1 MKKSIRKIVSV
12 LMAVCLCTSMVPA
25 QAVAAPIATN
35 TTDQE
40 FIDQAGS
47 SPSTDE
53 GNRYGNDINGNVN
66 GDFAANAEQLANGEA
81 TGSTS
86 VFGVIQDENFSFIKQ
101 SPDVNFTTVD
111 DAVNNTQPGA
121 TPGPLYAIFGGANGN
136 YEYTW
141 ALDEVT
147 ADADGSYVYTPHT
160 FTGTPPTFTGPSE
173 TDLTGGSGTLGTID
187 ADGNPTGTWVPAK
200 FGDPD
205 NGFRFDYSISQ
216 DDSLELNKVYR
227 YTLFIKN
234 PTNKNV
240 IKAEILVGT
249 LENYDNLKIFL
260 DQNEQSGTSVEGFL
274 YTSVTPPVMPI
285 LKGQELPETS
295 PVHSLMTDAAAS
307 KSPTQA
313 ITAPTQL
320 VLTGLEDLPDGTPPY
335 QLTLNTHLE
344 VPKDYPGTLEVGDT
358 VPVYR
363 YDQETG
369 QVEEVTG
376 TVVQQTDRN
385 GNPVTVPG
393 PDGTDVP
400 VLSIEFPLRGTG
412 AALGTFA
419 VGYENTDE
427 NGDDKGAFTV
437 DASATAGGSI
447 SPAGQCTYPVGTS
460 PQFVMNAQAGYE
472 LDTVR
477 LWRGSSSVTM
487 APASINGNVFT
498 LDAGIYNMA
507 KGDAWEVEAQ
517 FEEAAPAL
525 DEYPVTARLE
535 GQGSG
540 TMTVLSGA
548 AGAQPNTVNMGD
560 TMAAVSM
567 PAKDGVYLEFSP
579 GSGYRVEWLTVNGMP
594 FVVAGTSYFIST
606 LTGNTEIVAHYSE
619 GLPDPTV
626 KRTITATVMN
636 PEGGNVMDSEG
647 KPQTTATIE
656 THYGGTGTVTVVPE
670 DGWAVESAIL
680 KKAGATDGINMADHL
695 TQDGSVSNLQ
705 IRNVLDD
712 MVLEVTFV
720 KASGTITIS
729 VEGNVGG
736 TVSPVG
742 PVQMMADKAVTVR
755 ITPDKD
761 SQGDPYTIGQIK
773 LNGMPIPIADY
784 LTERNGGEYYT
795 FNIVMSDQSASNFEK
810 NPDGTV
816 DKVLSFTNP
825 NSTLVISF
833 DGATPPAES
842 YVTVLTSVDG
852 GGGNVTPTQRVPSGS
867 AVVVYAFPDEG
878 KKVKDVTL
886 DGKSVKNLL
895 LDLDDHESEDGVKL
909 VLSNVTVDHEVVV
922 SFEDGESPYWPSK
935 FVRHTVR
942 ATAGTGGSVTPTPDV
957 LVYDGQDQLF
967 SPLASTGY
975 ELSAIKR
982 DGLPVYPDGLD
993 PDKESMEGV
1002 TAYKL
1007 LKVTADHNLM
1017 FTFKKTSG
1025 AATDRGT
1032 FNVQVNAGENG
1043 TASPLGTIAVARGT
1057 DLPITVLPNKN
1068 YSVDKILVRFADG
1081 SADSAID
1088 FATSL
1093 VNGVYT
1099 QMDVQ
1104 ADLVIDIT
1112 FKEGEDPNQPSTD
1125 LNNLIRLGTQNAD
1138 IHPGVTLSPQVPG
1151 LTFYKEEGTD
1161 HANIN
1166 QNFTIQVAAGYALGE
1181 VTVNGKTLPVTEVAE
1196 GVYAFVVPKEDIT
1209 SQMLLKITATQVPPP
1224 TQVVDLRTIT
1234 VTKEGSGT
1242 VSPYGIINGVVRVET
1257 GESQTFSFVPDD
1269 GWKVERVEVDGVSVS
1284 WDLATSSYTIPA
1296 VTQDMRIHVVF
1307 SENPGTTRPN
1317 TATITVNMDLG
1328 DDGKAHGFT
1337 SVNRAEVV
1345 IPGQLSIT
1353 FKPDS
1358 GYATK
1363 VYRVNGGT
1371 RTDIT
1376 DQLRNGTLQLTDI
1389 RENREYAVAFTPL
1402 TQTASYQTVTAYAG
1416 SNGRISPEGTM
1427 SVVTGTDMTFTFL
1440 ANDGYIVDKV
1450 WVTRGTNES
1459 EEVSADLDPV
1469 TMSYTVRNI
1478 TESVDVWANFRQVG
1492 PDDPN
1497 VPSNSCVLEAIAGAG
1512 GLVTPMRIE
1521 AMPGA
1526 MATFTFIPVRGYEL
1540 LEVTSN
1546 GVDVTDQVK
1555 DGIYTFKVTGNASIH
1570 ALFTSNASS
1579 NPEGNKHDVILQVA
1593 NGDDGQPHGQV
1604 SPAGLVSVPHGGSVP
1619 FTMIPDEGYKVGSIE
1634 REINGVTSQ
1643 VKDFSGFKYTLFD
1656 VEADTTITVKFV
1668 PLADGEVIQRPVIH
1682 EVLATAS
1689 INGTISPSGTVK
1701 VAEGGMA
1708 MFSFQPH
1715 DGYRLSYLVVDGKDT
1730 PASEV
1735 VRGQYSFLGVQEDHT
1750 IHAVFCKADEEAA
1763 DFVTINAGRPSG
1775 GTISP
1780 AGAQLVFRGSNAQFT
1795 VSPYYGYTLADIQLN
1810 GKSIFADGPD
1820 GTKNVI
1826 PVNNAQVS
1834 WANSTL
1840 TLKNVQVDTGI
1851 VALFRQSSNA
1861 PGTEPMEYAHITMD
1875 ATGAGS
1881 TSFRNGTTVIEAL
1894 KDTEKLDVS
1903 LIPNEG
1909 YAIGSLHVKAA
1920 NGDDLDLTDATDPA
1934 VAQKLK
1940 DIWRLGYLSLSA
1952 GQVNYEVT
1960 ITVTFR
1966 KQTDEE
1972 KKEIEEGK
1980 FKPASYRTISAMA
1993 FGRGSINPHGMIKV
2007 ATGASIRFSMIPEAG
2022 YELSSLRIDGNDAMN
2037 QMQGRSFTFTP
2048 GTRDQSIEATFG
2060 QLVAP
2065 DAGVTYFVRTATDGT
2080 DGASG
2085 HASVPE
2091 VEVFAGGSASLYFW
2105 PEKGSK
2111 LTGLTVSM
2119 KNGNDVNE
2127 VTFAHNLP
2135 EYTVTGITGDTL
2147 VTAHFEPL
2155 GPDETT
2161 WTTTDAYV
2169 EGHVLNRELW
2179 DGAQAGLGVV
2189 TDGIVFDESGGRISP
2204 QKATVPKGCQQVF
2217 NFFPNDGF
2225 EVAFLLVD
2233 QRVVY
2238 VDANIRSYPMIVDS
2252 TDPAKPNTLVV
2263 AYRDTRAEVSDVTVT
2278 AKVDYSASEG
2288 TAEIWPGSRT
2298 VPYGSSAS
2306 FFVKPE
2312 LGYTITDVTWDDGVN
2327 DPQPVPF
2334 EGIVTD
2340 QKEHYANGQAP
2351 WDKQSRAAGDPAAQA
2366 AGDLE
2371 ERDEFF
2377 EVYQFNIPNV
2387 TRDVT
2392 ANVTLQPIA
2401 KVNPTKDYYF
2411 YWCNE
2416 HTLEITSEGGGTV
2429 NPVGKGFLPEG
2440 YSETIRLAAF
2450 TGYYLESVICT
2461 YGDGTTVDMTNRVV
2475 GNSLQVVMGTQDMH
2489 IHAKFTPV
2497 GETSYV
2503 HFELGSATD
2512 PLGNDLVYTGQI
2524 NTTPPL
2530 SVNGVPTDFVRDT
2543 DGTGD
2548 GVLIGFLPD
2557 EGVVGP
2563 NGRPLVL
2570 DKVFVN
2576 GQQIPLTYPD
2586 SQYTRV
2592 PTTAGGTI
2600 DVVFRELEE
2609 GHELIIPD
2617 MVYLSAEVT
2626 SGQGTVSPSI
2636 KLPVGKGSS
2645 QKVGFQ
2651 PAEGWMLDTENCY
2664 DWYKED
2670 GAEEATAHKI
2680 SAADL
2685 ANGYYLLEGMDRDH
2699 RITVAFVRFV
2709 NLELGWTNGD
2719 DGYVTPNTMNG
2730 EALKIEVG
2738 QSVPFI
2744 VAPYEGFDV
2753 KSVMETMGAD
2763 ETDVTGTLRMSEATT
2778 QQLLA
2783 MPGNEGFTVKHTQE
2797 GMGVVGMVSEEENK
2811 RGAEPVVQ
2819 AETAGSNVYV
2829 DAPLAPS
2836 SAAPALMNFNFA
2848 YGGQTV
2854 PIMNDTAVM
2863 ATWTHEDDVVKKELR
2878 TVTVE
2883 VIGEGGTVDPMVGTG
2898 YDGEYITFNFFP
2910 DDGYAVRY
2918 LEVSRGGQVDHYESD
2933 SVGGKEEYSYGPID
2947 GDGYIKVGFDSVSH
2961 PGAND
2966 TLTRYLRTL
2975 QALAQTGDLTAPL
2988 IAGLLGIAVLALFMA
3003 FLTRRRKEDKSR
3015 RRHARS

>member
-1 MKKSIRKIVSV
+1 MKKSIRKIISV
-12 LMAVCLCTSMVPA
+12 LMAACLCASMVPA
-25 QAVAAPIATN
+25 QAAMAIPTEEEA
-35 TTDQE
+35 DQE
-40 FIDQAGS
+40 FIDNAGS
-47 SPSTDE
+47 SPSVDDD
-53 GNRYGNDINGNVN
+53 NRYGNDWQGNAN
-66 GDFAANAEQLANGEA
+66 GDFASDYDQLRDQEA
-81 TGSTS
+81 TGSTK
-86 VFGVIQDENFSFIKQ
+86 VFGVLQDEDFSFIKQ
-101 SPDVNFTTVD
+101 SPDVNFRSIQEAID
-111 DAVNNTQPGA
+111 GTQPGA
-121 TPGPLYAIFGGANGN
+121 NPGPLFAIFGGANGT
-136 YEYTW
+136 YQYTW
-141 ALDEVT
+141 ALDDVT
-147 ADADGSYVYTPHT
+147 IQPDGSYEYEPHA
-160 FTGTPPTFTGPSE
+160 FTGTPPTFSGPSE
-173 TDLTGGSGTLGTID
+173 TDATSGSGSLGTID
-187 ADGNPTGTWVPAK
+187 ADGNPTGTWVTGK
-200 FGDPD
+200 FGDTD
-205 NGFRFDYSISQ
+205 KGFRFDYSISASDELQ
-216 DDSLELNKVYR
+216 LNKVYR
-227 YTLFIKN
+227 YTLFVKN
-234 PTNKNV
+234 PGNNNQ
-240 IKAEILVGT
+240 IKAQILVGT
-249 LENYDNLKIFL
+249 LENYESLKIFL
-260 DQNEQSGTSVEGFL
+260 DENGQSGTSVEGFL
-274 YTSVTPPVMPI
+274 YKSVMPPVVPI
-285 LKGQELPETS
+285 LKGQELPGTS

-313 ITAPTQL
+313 LTTPTQL

-363 YDQETG
+363 YDQNTG
-369 QVEEVTG
+369 QVEEIEG
-376 TVVQQTDRN
+376 TVVQQTDRD
-385 GNPVTVPG
+385 GNVITG
-393 PDGTDVP
+393 PDGQP
-400 VLSIEFPLRGTG
+400 VLSVEFPLKGTG

-419 VGYENTDE
+419 LGYDNTDE
-427 NGDDKGAFTV
+427 NGDDKGSFTV
-437 DASATAGGSI
+437 DASASAGGSI
-447 SPAGQCTYPVGTS
+447 SPEGKRTFAVGAS

-472 LDTVR
+472 LTDVTLQRNGTTVT
-477 LWRGSSSVTM
+477 VD
-487 APASINGNVFT
+487 PNSIEGNVFT
-498 LDAGIYNMA
+498 LDAARYSMA
-507 KGDAWEVEAQ
+507 KGQAWKISARFAEAVPQ
-517 FEEAAPAL
+517 A
-525 DEYPVTARLE
+525 DEYYVGAHLT

-540 TMTVLSGA
+540 TMSVLSGA
-548 AGAQPNTVNMGD
+548 PGAQPTEVPMNG
-560 TMAAVSM
+560 TMDPVLM
-567 PAKDGVYLEFSP
+567 PAKSGVYLEFNP
-579 GSGYRVEWLTVNGMP
+579 GSGYRVESLRVGTQEYA
-594 FVVAGTSYFIST
+594 VAGTSFFISA
-606 LTGNTEIVAHYSE
+606 LTDNVTIEAVYGE

-626 KRTITATVMN
+626 KRTITTTITN
-636 PEGGNVMDSEG
+636 PEGGKVMDSNG
-647 KPQTTATIE
+647 QPVTSADLSVN
-656 THYGGTGTVTVVPE
+656 YGGSGTVTLVPE
-670 DGWAVESAIL
+670 NNYQVESAIL
-680 KKAGATDGINMADHL
+680 KKKGASDGIDMVDHL
-695 TQDGSVSNLQ
+695 TQDSGNANLQ

-712 MVLEVTFV
+712 MELVVTFV
-720 KASGTITIS
+720 KSSGTINIS
-729 VEGNVGG
+729 VDGAGG
-736 TVSPVG
+736 TVSPSG
-742 PVQMMADKAVTVR
+742 PVQMMPNKAITVR

-761 SQGDPYTIGQIK
+761 AQGDPYTVGQIK
-773 LNGMPIPIADY
+773 LNGMPIAISNY

-795 FNIVMSDQSASNFEK
+795 FNIVMTDLPLSNFEK

-816 DKVLSFTNP
+816 DKVLSFTDP
-825 NSTLVISF
+825 NSSLVISF
-833 DGATPPAES
+833 DGVTPPADT
-842 YVTVLTSVDG
+842 YVTVLTSVNG
-852 GGGNVTPTQRVPSGS
+852 GGGSVTPTQRVLSGS
-867 AVVVYAFPDEG
+867 DVAVYAFPDEG

-886 DGKSVKNLL
+886 DGKSVKGQLR
-895 LDLDDHESEDGVKL
+895 DLNDAPDSENGVKL
-909 VLSNVTVDHEVVV
+909 VLSSVITDHEVVV
-922 SFEDGESPYWPSK
+922 TFEDGDSPYWPSK
-935 FVRHTVR
+935 HKRYAVT
-942 ATAGTGGSVTPTPDV
+942 ATAGNGGSVTPSPEV
-957 LVYDGQDQLF
+957 LVYEGEDQVF
-967 SPLASTGY
+967 SFIANTGY
-975 ELSAIKR
+975 ELSDIKR
-982 DGLPVYPDGLD
+982 DGISVDADGPLD
-993 PDKESMEGV
+993 GELNPSRY
-1002 TAYKL
+1002 TL
-1007 LKVTADHNLM
+1007 TADHLHDNCNLM

-1025 AATDRGT
+1025 AETERGT

-1043 TASPLGTIAVARGT
+1043 TASPLGTIAVARGS
-1057 DLPITVLPNKN
+1057 DLPITVLPNTN
-1068 YSVDKILVRFADG
+1068 YSVDKIMVRFAG
-1081 SADSAID
+1081 TGADAGID
-1088 FATSL
+1088 FAASL

-1099 QMDVQ
+1099 QADVQ
-1104 ADLVIDIT
+1104 ADLIIDIT
-1112 FKEGEDPNQPSTD
+1112 FKEGTDPNQPSTD
-1125 LNNLIRLGTQNAD
+1125 LNNLIRLGTKNAG
-1138 IHPGVTLSPQVPG
+1138 IHPGVTISPQVPG

-1196 GVYAFVVPKEDIT
+1196 GVYSFVVPKEDIT
-1209 SQMLLKITATQVPPP
+1209 SQMFLEVTATQVPPP

-1234 VTKEGSGT
+1234 VTKEGNGA
-1242 VSPYGIINGVVRVET
+1242 VSPFGIINGVVRVET
-1257 GESQTFSFVPDD
+1257 GESQTFSFMPDD
-1269 GWKVERVEVDGVSVS
+1269 GWKVERVEVDGVSVA
-1284 WDLATSSYTIPA
+1284 WDQASSSYTIPE

-1307 SENPGTTRPN
+1307 SEDPG
-1317 TATITVNMDLG
+1317 ATYPAPKKVTVLTQPG
-1328 DDGKAHGFT
+1328 DDGKVHGFA
-1337 SVNRAEVV
+1337 SVSEAEV
-1345 IPGQLSIT
+1345 PAGGQLSIT

-1358 GYATK
+1358 GYATH
-1363 VYRVNGGT
+1363 VYEGRGT
-1371 RTDIT
+1371 SGPEVT
-1376 DQLRNGTLQLTDI
+1376 DQLRNGTLHLTNITADQT
-1389 RENREYAVAFTPL
+1389 YTVAFAAL
-1402 TQTASYQTVTAYAG
+1402 TQTVSYQTVTAYAG
-1416 SNGRISPEGTM
+1416 SNGRMSPEGTM
-1427 SVVTGTDMTFTFL
+1427 SVVTGSDMTFTFL
-1440 ANDGYIVDKV
+1440 ADDGYIVDKV
-1450 WVTRGTNES
+1450 WVTRGTGDS
-1459 EEVSADLDPV
+1459 EEVSAQVDPS

-1478 TESVDVWANFRQVG
+1478 TDALDIWASFRKVG
-1492 PDDPN
+1492 PNDPN
-1497 VPSNSCVLEAIAGAG
+1497 VPSASCVLEATAGPG
-1512 GLVTPMRIE
+1512 GMVTPLRIE
-1521 AMPGA
+1521 AMPGSTA
-1526 MATFTFIPVRGYEL
+1526 SFTFIPLRGYEL
-1540 LEVTSN
+1540 LEVTAN
-1546 GVDVTDQVK
+1546 GADVTDQVK
-1555 DGIYTFKVTGNASIH
+1555 NGVYSFKVTGNASIN
-1570 ALFTSNASS
+1570 ALFTSNANS

-1593 NGDDGQPHGQV
+1593 NGADGQPHGQI
-1604 SPAGLVSVPHGGSVP
+1604 SPAGLVTVPHGGSVP
-1619 FTMIPDEGYKVGSIE
+1619 FTMIPDEGYKVGSIV
-1634 REINGVTSQ
+1634 RTTNNGTPSE

-1656 VEADTTITVKFV
+1656 VEADTTITVTFV
-1668 PLADGEVIQRPVIH
+1668 PLADGEIIQRPAFHDV
-1682 EVLATAS
+1682 VATAS
-1689 INGTISPSGTVK
+1689 VNGTISPTGTIK

-1708 MFSFQPH
+1708 MFSFQPN
-1715 DGYRLSYLVVDGKDT
+1715 DGYRLSYLVVDGKNT
-1730 PASEV
+1730 STSEV
-1735 VRGQYSFLGVQEDHT
+1735 VRGQYSFLNVREGHT
-1750 IHAVFCKADEEAA
+1750 IHAVFCKADDEAA
-1763 DFVTINAGRPSG
+1763 DFVTVNAGRPSG
-1775 GTISP
+1775 GTITP
-1780 AGAQLVFRGSNAQFT
+1780 TGAQLVFRGASPQFT
-1795 VSPYYGYTLADIQLN
+1795 VSAFYGYTLADIQLN

-1826 PVNNAQVS
+1826 PVNNSQVS

-1851 VALFRQSSNA
+1851 VALFRQADDA
-1861 PGTEPMEYAHITMD
+1861 PNTEPMEYAHITMD
-1875 ATGAGS
+1875 ASGAGS

-1894 KDTEKLDVS
+1894 REGETLDIS
-1903 LIPNEG
+1903 LIPNDG
-1909 YAIGSLHVKAA
+1909 YAIGGLYVKTA
-1920 NGDDLDLTDATDPA
+1920 NGDDIDLTDTSDPA
-1934 VAQKLK
+1934 VLKQLK
-1940 DIWRLGYLSLSA
+1940 DIWAKGYLTLSA
-1952 GQVNYEVT
+1952 GQVNYSAS

-1966 KQTDEE
+1966 EQTDEE
-1972 KKEIEEGK
+1972 KKEVADGT

-2007 ATGASIRFSMIPEAG
+2007 ARDATIRFSMIPETG
-2022 YELSSLRIDGNDAMN
+2022 YELSSLRVDGNDAMN
-2037 QMQGRSFTFTP
+2037 QMKGRSYTFTP

-2060 QLVAP
+2060 QLTPP

-2085 HASVPE
+2085 NASVSE
-2091 VEVFAGGSASLYFW
+2091 VEVYAGGSASLYFW
-2105 PEKGSK
+2105 PNQGSK

-2135 EYTVTGITGDTL
+2135 EYNVTGITGDTL

-2169 EGHVLNRELW
+2169 EGFVLNEEIW
-2179 DGAQAGLGVV
+2179 EGAASGLGVA
-2189 TDGIVFDESGGRISP
+2189 TDGIVFDNSGGRISP

-2233 QRVVY
+2233 GKIVY
-2238 VDANIRSYPMIVDS
+2238 VDSNIRSYAMIVDS
-2252 TDPAKPNTLVV
+2252 TDKTKPNTLVV
-2263 AYRDTRAEVSDVTVT
+2263 AYRDVRAEVSDVTVS

-2288 TAEIWPGSRT
+2288 SAEVWPGSRT

-2306 FFVKPE
+2306 FFVRPE
-2312 LGYTITDVTWDDGVN
+2312 LGYTIVSVTWDDGVN
-2327 DPQPVPF
+2327 EPQAVPF
-2334 EGIVTD
+2334 EGVKTGEPTFI
-2340 QKEHYANGQAP
+2340 KNGTAP
-2351 WDKQSRAAGDPAAQA
+2351 WDQKTRSADQPSARADSELQ
-2366 AGDLE
+2366 

-2377 EVYQFNIPNV
+2377 QVYQFTIPNV

-2392 ANVTLQPIA
+2392 ANVVLAPIS
-2401 KVNPTKDYYF
+2401 KVNPTKDYY
-2411 YWCNE
+2411 YYYCDAP
-2416 HTLEITSEGGGTV
+2416 TLEITTEGGGTAM
-2429 NPVGKGFLPEG
+2429 PVGKGFLPEG
-2440 YSETIRLAAF
+2440 YSETIRLSAF

-2461 YGDGTTVDMTNRVV
+2461 YDDGTTVDMTNRVV
-2475 GNSLQVVMGTQDMH
+2475 GNSLQVVMGTQGMH

-2497 GETSYV
+2497 GETSFV

-2592 PTTAGGTI
+2592 PTTAGGVI
-2600 DVVFRELEE
+2600 DVVYRELEE

-2685 ANGYYLLEGMDRDH
+2685 AMGYYLLEGVDRDH
-2699 RITVAFVRFV
+2699 HITVSFVRFV
-2709 NLELGWTNGD
+2709 SLDLGWTNGD

-2819 AETAGSNVYV
+2819 AENPEGDVYA

-2836 SAAPALMNFNFA
+2836 SAAPALKNFNFA

-2883 VIGEGGTVDPMVGTG
+2883 IIGEGGTVDPMVGTG

-2910 DDGYAVRY
+2910 DDGFAVRY
-2918 LEVSRGGQVDHYESD
+2918 IEVSRGGQVDRYESD
-2933 SVGGKEEYSYGPID
+2933 SAGGKEEYSYGPID
-2947 GDGYIKVGFDSVSH
+2947 GDGYIRVGFDSISH
-2961 PGAND
+2961 PGTND

-3003 FLTRRRKEDKSR
+3003 FLTRRRKKDQGRK
-3015 RRHARS
+3015 HARIS

>member
-1 MKKSIRKIVSV
+1 MKKSIRKLISV
-12 LMAVCLCTSMVPA
+12 LMAVSLCTSMVPA
-25 QAVAAPIATN
+25 QAMAASIATN
-35 TTDQE
+35 ATDQE
-40 FIDQAGS
+40 FIDQTGS

-53 GNRYGNDINGNVN
+53 GNRYGNDAFGNVN
-66 GDFAANAEQLANGEA
+66 GDFSSNAEQLDKGEA
-81 TGSTS
+81 TGSTA

-101 SPDVNFTTVD
+101 SPDMNFSVIQ
-111 DAVNNTQPGA
+111 DAIDNTQPGA
-121 TPGPLYAIFGGANGN
+121 TPGPLFAVFGGANGS

-141 ALDEVT
+141 AIDEVT
-147 ADADGSYVYTPHT
+147 AGADGSYVYSPHA
-160 FTGTPPTFTGPSE
+160 FTGNAPTFTGPTE
-173 TDLTGGSGTLGTID
+173 TDATGASGTVGTVD

-205 NGFRFDYSISQ
+205 AGFRFELSISG
-216 DDSLELNKVYR
+216 DDSLELDKVYR

-234 PTNKNV
+234 PSNRNE

-249 LENYDNLKIFL
+249 FQDYDNLKLFL
-260 DQNEQSGTSVEGFL
+260 DNDEQSGTSVEGFIHKE
-274 YTSVTPPVMPI
+274 VGVPPVMPI
-285 LKGQELPETS
+285 LKGQEVPGTS

-307 KSPTQA
+307 KSPAQA
-313 ITAPTQL
+313 LTTPTQL
-320 VLTGLEDLPDGTPPY
+320 VLTNLEDLPDDTPPY

-344 VPKDYPGTLEVGDT
+344 VPAELQGKLEVGDT

-369 QVEEVTG
+369 QVEEIEG

-385 GNPVTVPG
+385 GNPITVPG

-419 VGYENTDE
+419 VGYENTDDDG
-427 NGDDKGAFTV
+427 NDKGAFTV

-447 SPAGQCTYPVGTS
+447 SPEGQHAYAVGAS

-472 LDTVR
+472 LDAVR
-477 LWRGSSSVTM
+477 LWRGSSSVTVN
-487 APASINGNVFT
+487 ANSLQGNVFT
-498 LDAGIYNMA
+498 LDAAVYHMA
-507 KGDAWEVEAQ
+507 KDEAWSLEAQ
-517 FEEAAPAL
+517 FAEAQPAQDAYDVKASL
-525 DEYPVTARLE
+525 SGA
-535 GQGSG
+535 GSG

-548 AGAQPNTVNMGD
+548 AGAQPVTVAMNG
-560 TMAAVSM
+560 TMDWTSM
-567 PAKDGVYLEFSP
+567 PAKDGVYLEFNP
-579 GSGYRVEWLTVNGMP
+579 GSGYRVESLQVGTQTY
-594 FVVAGTSYFIST
+594 VVAGTSFFVSV
-606 LTGNTEIVAHYSE
+606 LTQPTEIKVVYGE

-626 KRTITATVMN
+626 KRTIEASVKGGGGWVMAEN
-636 PEGGNVMDSEG
+636 
-647 KPQTTATIE
+647 QTQATI
-656 THYGGTGTVTVVPE
+656 TVHYGGSGTVTILPQ
-670 DGWAVESAIL
+670 DGYMVETAIL
-680 KKAGATDGINMADHL
+680 KKKGAADGIDMAGHL
-695 TQDGSVSNLQ
+695 TQQDGLSNLQ
-705 IRNVLDD
+705 IRNVLDN
-712 MVLEVTFV
+712 MELEVTFV
-720 KASGTITIS
+720 KSSGSITIS
-729 VEGNVGG
+729 VDGIGG
-736 TVSPVG
+736 TVSPSG
-742 PVQMMADKAVTVR
+742 TVQMLADQAVTVR

-761 SQGDPYTIGQIK
+761 SEGEPYTVGQIK
-773 LNGMPIPIADY
+773 LNGMPIPVADY

-795 FNIVMSDQSASNFEK
+795 FNIVMTDQSASNFEQ
-810 NPDGTV
+810 NADGTV
-816 DKVLSFTNP
+816 DKVLSFNDP

-833 DGATPPAES
+833 DGATPPADS
-842 YVTVLTSVDG
+842 YVTILTSVDG
-852 GGGNVTPTQRVPSGS
+852 GGGNVTPTQRVPSGTD
-867 AVVVYAFPDEG
+867 VVVYAFPDEG

-886 DGKSVKNLL
+886 DGTSVKGRL
-895 LDLDDHESEDGVKL
+895 LDLNDRESEDGVKL
-909 VLSNVTVDHEVVV
+909 VLSAVTEDHEVVV
-922 SFEDGESPYWPSK
+922 TFEDGESPYWPSR
-935 FVRHTVR
+935 FDRFTVR
-942 ATAGTGGSVTPTPDV
+942 ATAGTGGSVTPSPDV
-957 LVYDGQDQLF
+957 LVYKGEDQLF

-993 PDKESMEGV
+993 PDKDAMEGT
-1002 TAYKL
+1002 TAYTL
-1007 LKVTADHNLM
+1007 LNVQADHNLM

-1025 AATDRGT
+1025 AETERGT
-1032 FNVQVNAGENG
+1032 FNVQINAGENG
-1043 TASPLGTIAVARGT
+1043 TASPLGTVAVARGT

-1081 SADSAID
+1081 SPDSAID
-1088 FATSL
+1088 FAASL

-1099 QMDVQ
+1099 QADVQ
-1104 ADLVIDIT
+1104 NDLVIDIT

-1125 LNNLIRLGTQNAD
+1125 LNNLIRLGTQNAN
-1138 IHPGVTLSPQVPG
+1138 IHPGVTVSPQVPG

-1166 QNFTIQVAAGYALGE
+1166 QNFTIQVASGYALGD

-1196 GVYAFVVPKEDIT
+1196 GVYAFVVPKEEIT
-1209 SQMLLKITATQVPPP
+1209 SQMLLEITATQVPPP

-1234 VTKEGSGT
+1234 VTKEGNGT

-1269 GWKVERVEVDGVSVS
+1269 GWKVDRVEVDGVSVS

-1317 TATITVNMDLG
+1317 TATVTVNMDLG
-1328 DDGKAHGFT
+1328 DDGKAHGFA

-1363 VYRVNGGT
+1363 VYRVTGGT

-1376 DQLRNGTLQLTDI
+1376 DQLRNGTLHLTDI

-1402 TQTASYQTVTAYAG
+1402 TQTVSYQTITASAG
-1416 SNGRISPEGTM
+1416 TNGRISPAGTM
-1427 SVVTGTDMTFTFL
+1427 SVVTGSNMTFTFL
-1440 ANDGYIVDKV
+1440 ADDGYIVDKV

-1459 EEVSADLDPV
+1459 EEVSAQLDPV
-1469 TMSYTVRNI
+1469 TMSYTVENI
-1478 TESVDVWANFRQVG
+1478 TDSVDIWANFRQVG

-1497 VPSNSCVLEAIAGAG
+1497 VPSNSCVLEATAGAG
-1512 GLVTPMRIE
+1512 GLVTPQRIE

-1526 MATFTFIPVRGYEL
+1526 TATFTFIPLRGYEL
-1540 LEVTSN
+1540 LSVTAN
-1546 GVDVTDQVK
+1546 GTDVTDQVK
-1555 DGIYTFKVTGNASIH
+1555 DGVYSFKVTGNVSIY
-1570 ALFTSNASS
+1570 ADFTSNASS
-1579 NPEGNKHDVILQVA
+1579 NPEGNKHDVVLQVA
-1593 NGDDGQPHGQV
+1593 NGSDGLPHGQV

-1619 FTMIPDEGYKVGSIE
+1619 FTMIPDEGYKVGSIQ
-1634 REINGVTSQ
+1634 REINGITSP
-1643 VKDFSGFKYTLFD
+1643 VRDFSGFKYTLFD
-1656 VEADTTITVKFV
+1656 VEADTTVTVSFV
-1668 PLADGEVIQRPVIH
+1668 PLADGETDQRPAFH
-1682 EVLATAS
+1682 NVLATAS
-1689 INGTISPSGTVK
+1689 VNGTISPSGTVK
-1701 VAEGGMA
+1701 VADGGMA
-1708 MFSFQPH
+1708 MFSFQPN
-1715 DGYRLSYLVVDGKDT
+1715 DGYRLSYLVVDGKNT

-1775 GTISP
+1775 GTITP

-1795 VSPYYGYTLADIQLN
+1795 VAPYYGYTLTDIQVN
-1810 GKSIFADGPD
+1810 GQSIFADGPD

-1851 VALFRQSSNA
+1851 VALFRQSDNG
-1861 PGTEPMEYAHITMD
+1861 PDTEPMEYAHITMN
-1875 ATGAGS
+1875 ASGAGS

-1894 KDTEKLDVS
+1894 REGETLDIS
-1903 LIPNEG
+1903 LIPNDG
-1909 YAIGSLHVKAA
+1909 YAIGGLYVQTA
-1920 NGDDLDLTDATDPA
+1920 NGDDIDLTDTSDPA
-1934 VAQKLK
+1934 VLRQLK
-1940 DIWRLGYLSLSA
+1940 EIWANGFITLSA
-1952 GQVNYEVT
+1952 GQVNYSASV
-1960 ITVTFR
+1960 TVTFR
-1966 KQTDEE
+1966 EQTPEE
-1972 KKEIEEGK
+1972 KKEIEDGT
-1980 FKPASYRTISAMA
+1980 FTPAKYRTISAMA

-2022 YELSSLRIDGNDAMN
+2022 YELSALRVNGLDAMN
-2037 QMQGRSFTFTP
+2037 QMTGRSYTFSR
-2048 GTRDQSIEATFG
+2048 GDGDQSIEATFG

-2085 HASVPE
+2085 YASVSEME
-2091 VEVFAGGSASLYFW
+2091 VYAGGSASLYFW

-2111 LTGLTVSM
+2111 LTSLTVSM

-2127 VTFAHNLP
+2127 VTFAHSLP
-2135 EYTVTGITGDTL
+2135 EYNVTGITGDTL

-2169 EGHVLNRELW
+2169 EGFVLNKELW

-2204 QKATVPKGCQQVF
+2204 DKATVPKGCQQVF

-2252 TDPAKPNTLVV
+2252 TDPANPNTLVV

-2278 AKVDYSASEG
+2278 ARVDYSASEG
-2288 TAEIWPGSRT
+2288 SAEIWPGSRT
-2298 VPYGSSAS
+2298 VPSGSSAS
-2306 FFVKPE
+2306 FYVKPE
-2312 LGYTITDVTWDDGVN
+2312 LGYTITSVTWDDGVN
-2327 DPQPVPF
+2327 EPQPVPF

-2351 WDKQSRAAGDPAAQA
+2351 WDKQTRSAGEPAAQA

-2377 EVYQFNIPNV
+2377 EVYQFTIPNV

-2411 YWCNE
+2411 YWCDE
-2416 HTLEITSEGGGTV
+2416 HVIEVTSEGGGTV
-2429 NPVGKGFLPEG
+2429 NPVGKGFLPKG
-2440 YSETIRLAAF
+2440 YTETIRLSAF
-2450 TGYYLESVICT
+2450 TGYYLEKVTCT

-2475 GNSLQVVMGTQDMH
+2475 GNSLQVVMGDQDMH

-2497 GETSYV
+2497 GETSFV
-2503 HFELGSATD
+2503 NFELGTAKD
-2512 PLGNDLVYTGQI
+2512 PYGNDLVSTGQI

-2609 GHELIIPD
+2609 GHEIIVPD
-2617 MVYLSAEVT
+2617 MVYLSAEIT
-2626 SGQGTVSPSI
+2626 SGEGTVSPSI
-2636 KLPVGKGSS
+2636 KLPVGKGTS

-2664 DWYKED
+2664 DWYTED

-2680 SAADL
+2680 SAEDL
-2685 ANGYYLLEGMDRDH
+2685 ANGYYLLEGVDRDH
-2699 RITVAFVRFV
+2699 HVTVAFVRFV
-2709 NLELGWTNGD
+2709 SLELGWTNGD

-2753 KSVMETMGAD
+2753 ESVTETMGSD

-2778 QQLLA
+2778 KQLLA
-2783 MPGNEGFTVKHTQE
+2783 MPGCQDFTVKHTQE
-2797 GMGVVGMVSEEENK
+2797 GMGVVGMVSEEENS
-2811 RGAEPVVQ
+2811 RSAEPVVQ
-2819 AETAGSNVYV
+2819 AETAGGDVYV
-2829 DAPLAPS
+2829 DAPLAPA
-2836 SAAPALMNFNFA
+2836 SAAPALTNFNYA
-2848 YGGQTV
+2848 YGGQTA
-2854 PIMNDTAVM
+2854 PIMNDAMVM
-2863 ATWTHEDDVVKKELR
+2863 ATWTHESNVVKPDLR
-2878 TVTVE
+2878 TITVE
-2883 VIGEGGTVDPMVGTG
+2883 VIGEGGTVDPMVATG

-2910 DDGYAVRY
+2910 DDGFAVRY

-2933 SVGGKEEYSYGPID
+2933 SAGGKEEYSYGPID
-2947 GDGYIKVGFDSVSH
+2947 GDGYIKVGFDSISH

-3003 FLTRRRKEDKSR
+3003 FLTRRRKKDRK
-3015 RRHARS
+3015 HARS